1 MKRVDKSLI
10 MKCPRCG
17 KENFKKQKKCSDCG
31 LIFDRLNYVSNRA
44 GKIAVVR
51 REKENIL
58 RVTKWPKDAK
68 KSKALLLCGFLGLVG
83 AHNFYLGRYVK
94 GFFSLIVTLVAC
106 VCIMLE
112 NVIDYA
118 SFYESFFF
126 LPTGIMFLMW
136 WVDFILIAS
145 NKYKIPVALDYEYP
159 EENKKEKNKNKN
171 KKENINK
178 VKNNSKNSLEK
189 ENNLEKNQINTE
201 NNLNNEINNDE
212 KLDENNVINIEEFKN
227 KEKKD

>member
-17 KENFKKQKKCSDCG
+17 EENFKTQKKCSDCG
-31 LIFDRLNYVSNRA
+31 LVFDRLNYVSNRA

-159 EENKKEKNKNKN
+159 EENKKEKNK
-171 KKENINK
+171 KENIK
-178 VKNNSKNSLEK
+178 KAKNNSKNSLEK
-189 ENNLEKNQINTE
+189 EINLEKNQKNSEI
-201 NNLNNEINNDE
+201 NLNNKNDE

-227 KEKKD
+227 KEKKE

>member
-17 KENFKKQKKCSDCG
+17 EENFKTQKKCSDCG

-159 EENKKEKNKNKN
+159 EENKKEKNK
-171 KKENINK
+171 KENIKK

-189 ENNLEKNQINTE
+189 EINLEKNQKNSEI
-201 NNLNNEINNDE
+201 NLNNKNNE

-227 KEKKD
+227 KEKKE

>member
-17 KENFKKQKKCSDCG
+17 EENFKTQKKCSDCG
-31 LIFDRLNYVSNRA
+31 LVFDRLNYVSNRA

-159 EENKKEKNKNKN
+159 EENKKENI
-171 KKENINK
+171 KKA
-178 VKNNSKNSLEK
+178 KNNSKNSLEK
-189 ENNLEKNQINTE
+189 NQKNSE
-201 NNLNNEINNDE
+201 NNLNNKNDE

-227 KEKKD
+227 KEKKE

>member
-17 KENFKKQKKCSDCG
+17 EENFKTQKKCSDCG
-31 LIFDRLNYVSNRA
+31 LVFDRLNYVSNRA

-136 WVDFILIAS
+136 WVDFILIAM

-159 EENKKEKNKNKN
+159 EENKKEKNKNK
-171 KKENINK
+171 KENIK
-178 VKNNSKNSLEK
+178 KLKNNSKNKLEK
-189 ENNLEKNQINTE
+189 ENNLEKNTE
-201 NNLNNEINNDE
+201 INLNTEINNK
-212 KLDENNVINIEEFKN
+212 KLEENNVINIEEFKN
-227 KEKKD
+227 KEKKE

>member
-1 MKRVDKSLI
+1 MKRIDKSLI

-17 KENFKKQKKCSDCG
+17 EENFKTQKKCSDCG

-159 EENKKEKNKNKN
+159 EENKKENI
-171 KKENINK
+171 KKA
-178 VKNNSKNSLEK
+178 KNNSKNSLEK
-189 ENNLEKNQINTE
+189 EINLEKNQKNSEI
-201 NNLNNEINNDE
+201 NLNNEINNNE

-227 KEKKD
+227 KEKKE

>member
-17 KENFKKQKKCSDCG
+17 EENFKTQKKCSDCG
-31 LIFDRLNYVSNRA
+31 LVFDRLNYVSNRA

-159 EENKKEKNKNKN
+159 EENKKEKNK
-171 KKENINK
+171 KENIK
-178 VKNNSKNSLEK
+178 KAKNNSKNSLEK
-189 ENNLEKNQINTE
+189 EINLEKNQKNSEI
-201 NNLNNEINNDE
+201 NLNNKNDE

-227 KEKKD
+227 KEEKE

>member
-17 KENFKKQKKCSDCG
+17 EENFKTQKKCSDCG
-31 LIFDRLNYVSNRA
+31 LVFDRLNYVSNRA

-159 EENKKEKNKNKN
+159 EENKKENI
-171 KKENINK
+171 KKA
-178 VKNNSKNSLEK
+178 KNNSKNSLEK
-189 ENNLEKNQINTE
+189 EINLEKNQKNSE
-201 NNLNNEINNDE
+201 NNLNNKNDE

-227 KEKKD
+227 KEKKE

>member
-17 KENFKKQKKCSDCG
+17 EENFKTQKKCSDCG

-145 NKYKIPVALDYEYP
+145 NKYKIPVELDYEYP
-159 EENKKEKNKNKN
+159 EENKKEKNK
-171 KKENINK
+171 KENIK
-178 VKNNSKNSLEK
+178 KIKNNSKNSLEK
-189 ENNLEKNQINTE
+189 ENNLEKNQKNSE
-201 NNLNNEINNDE
+201 NNLNNKNDE
-212 KLDENNVINIEEFKN
+212 KLNENNVINIEEFKN

>member
-17 KENFKKQKKCSDCG
+17 EENFKTQKKCSDCG
-31 LIFDRLNYVSNRA
+31 LVFDRLNYVSNRA

-159 EENKKEKNKNKN
+159 EENKKENI
-171 KKENINK
+171 KKA
-178 VKNNSKNSLEK
+178 KNNSENSLEK
-189 ENNLEKNQINTE
+189 ENNLEKNQKNSE
-201 NNLNNEINNDE
+201 NNLNNKNDE

-227 KEKKD
+227 KEKKE

>member
-17 KENFKKQKKCSDCG
+17 EENFKTQKKCSDCG

-159 EENKKEKNKNKN
+159 EENKKENI
-171 KKENINK
+171 KKA
-178 VKNNSKNSLEK
+178 KNNSKNSLEK
-189 ENNLEKNQINTE
+189 EINLEKNQKNSEI
-201 NNLNNEINNDE
+201 NLNNEINNNE

-227 KEKKD
+227 KEKKE

>member
-1 MKRVDKSLI
+1 MKRIDKSLI

-17 KENFKKQKKCSDCG
+17 EENFKTQKKCSDCG
-31 LIFDRLNYVSNRA
+31 LVFDRLNYVSNRA

-159 EENKKEKNKNKN
+159 EENKKEKNK
-171 KKENINK
+171 KENIK
-178 VKNNSKNSLEK
+178 KAKNNSKNSLEK
-189 ENNLEKNQINTE
+189 EINLEKNQKNSE
-201 NNLNNEINNDE
+201 NNLNNKNDE

-227 KEKKD
+227 KEKKE

>member
-1 MKRVDKSLI
+1 MKRIDKSLI

-17 KENFKKQKKCSDCG
+17 EENFKTQKKCSDCG

-159 EENKKEKNKNKN
+159 EENKKENI
-171 KKENINK
+171 KKA
-178 VKNNSKNSLEK
+178 KNNSKNSLEK
-189 ENNLEKNQINTE
+189 EINLEKNQKNSE

-227 KEKKD
+227 KEKKE

>member
-1 MKRVDKSLI
+1 MKRIDKSLI

-17 KENFKKQKKCSDCG
+17 EENFKTQKKCSDCG

-159 EENKKEKNKNKN
+159 EENKKENI
-171 KKENINK
+171 KKA
-178 VKNNSKNSLEK
+178 KNNSENSLEK
-189 ENNLEKNQINTE
+189 ETNLEKNQKNSE
-201 NNLNNEINNDE
+201 NNLNNKNDE

-227 KEKKD
+227 KEKKE

>member
-1 MKRVDKSLI
+1 MKRIDKSLI

-17 KENFKKQKKCSDCG
+17 EENFKTQKKCSDCG
-31 LIFDRLNYVSNRA
+31 LVFDRLNYVSNRA

-118 SFYESFFF
+118 SFYENFFF

-159 EENKKEKNKNKN
+159 EENKKENI
-171 KKENINK
+171 KKA
-178 VKNNSKNSLEK
+178 KNNSKNSLEK
-189 ENNLEKNQINTE
+189 EINLEKNQKNSEI
-201 NNLNNEINNDE
+201 NLNNEINNNE
-212 KLDENNVINIEEFKN
+212 KLNENNVINIEEFKN
-227 KEKKD
+227 KEKKE

>member
-17 KENFKKQKKCSDCG
+17 EENFKTQKKCSDCG
-31 LIFDRLNYVSNRA
+31 LVFDRLNYVSNRA

-159 EENKKEKNKNKN
+159 EENKKENI
-171 KKENINK
+171 KKA
-178 VKNNSKNSLEK
+178 KNNSKNSLEK
-189 ENNLEKNQINTE
+189 EINLEKNQKNSE

-227 KEKKD
+227 KEKKE

>member
-1 MKRVDKSLI
+1 MKRIDKSLI

-17 KENFKKQKKCSDCG
+17 EENFKTQKKCSDCG

-159 EENKKEKNKNKN
+159 EENKKENI
-171 KKENINK
+171 KKA
-178 VKNNSKNSLEK
+178 KNNSKNSLEK
-189 ENNLEKNQINTE
+189 EINLEKNQKNSEI
-201 NNLNNEINNDE
+201 NLNNKNNE

-227 KEKKD
+227 KEKKE

>member
-10 MKCPRCG
+10 IKCPRCG
-17 KENFKKQKKCSDCG
+17 EENFKTQKKCSDCG

-44 GKIAVVR
+44 GKIAVIK

-58 RVTKWPKDAK
+58 RVTKWPSDAK
-68 KSKALLLCGFLGLVG
+68 KGKALLLCGFLGLVG
-83 AHNFYLGRYVK
+83 AHNFYLGRYLK

-106 VCIMLE
+106 VCILLE

-118 SFYESFFF
+118 SFYENFFF

-145 NKYKIPVALDYEYP
+145 NKYKIQVELNYLYTKKIKKDKKTKK
-159 EENKKEKNKNKN
+159 NNIKEKN
-171 KKENINK
+171 I
-178 VKNNSKNSLEK
+178 KNNI
-189 ENNLEKNQINTE
+189 ENNEKLQE
-201 NNLNNEINNDE
+201 NNI
-212 KLDENNVINIEEFKN
+212 INIQEFKN
-227 KEKKD
+227 EEKKE

>member
-17 KENFKKQKKCSDCG
+17 EENFKTQKKCSDCG

-159 EENKKEKNKNKN
+159 EENKKENI
-171 KKENINK
+171 KKA
-178 VKNNSKNSLEK
+178 KNNSKNSLEK
-189 ENNLEKNQINTE
+189 EINLEKNQKNSE

-227 KEKKD
+227 KEKKE

>member
-10 MKCPRCG
+10 IKCPRCG
-17 KENFKKQKKCSDCG
+17 EENFKTQKKCSDCG

-44 GKIAVVR
+44 GKIAVIK

-58 RVTKWPKDAK
+58 RVTKWPSDAK
-68 KSKALLLCGFLGLVG
+68 KGKALLLCGFLGLVG
-83 AHNFYLGRYVK
+83 AHNFYLGRYLK

-106 VCIMLE
+106 VCILLE

-118 SFYESFFF
+118 SFYENFFF

-145 NKYKIPVALDYEYP
+145 NKYKIPVALDYLYP
-159 EENKKEKNKNKN
+159 EKIKKNKKSKKNNIKEKN
-171 KKENINK
+171 I
-178 VKNNSKNSLEK
+178 KNNI
-189 ENNLEKNQINTE
+189 ENN
-201 NNLNNEINNDE
+201 E
-212 KLDENNVINIEEFKN
+212 KLQENNVINIQEFKN
-227 KEKKD
+227 EEKKE

>member
-17 KENFKKQKKCSDCG
+17 EENFKTQKKCSDCG

>member
-17 KENFKKQKKCSDCG
+17 EENFKTQKKCSDCG

-159 EENKKEKNKNKN
+159 EENKKEKNKNK
-171 KKENINK
+171 KENINK

-189 ENNLEKNQINTE
+189 ENNLEKNQKNSEI
-201 NNLNNEINNDE
+201 NLNNEINNDE

>member
-1 MKRVDKSLI
+1 MKRIDKSLI

-17 KENFKKQKKCSDCG
+17 EENFKTQKKCSDCG

-68 KSKALLLCGFLGLVG
+68 KNKALLLCGFLGLVG

-159 EENKKEKNKNKN
+159 EENKKENI
-171 KKENINK
+171 KKA
-178 VKNNSKNSLEK
+178 KNNSKNSLEK
-189 ENNLEKNQINTE
+189 EINLEKNQKNSEI
-201 NNLNNEINNDE
+201 NLNNEINNNE
-212 KLDENNVINIEEFKN
+212 KLNENNVINIEEFKN
-227 KEKKD
+227 KEKKE

>member
-17 KENFKKQKKCSDCG
+17 EENFKTQKKCSDCG

-159 EENKKEKNKNKN
+159 EENKKENI
-171 KKENINK
+171 KKA
-178 VKNNSKNSLEK
+178 KNNSKNSLEK
-189 ENNLEKNQINTE
+189 EINLEKNQKNSEI
-201 NNLNNEINNDE
+201 NLNNKNNE

-227 KEKKD
+227 KEKKE

>member
-17 KENFKKQKKCSDCG
+17 EENFKTQKKCSDCG
-31 LIFDRLNYVSNRA
+31 LVFDRLNYVSNRA

-159 EENKKEKNKNKN
+159 EENKKENI
-171 KKENINK
+171 KKA
-178 VKNNSKNSLEK
+178 KNNSKNSLEK
-189 ENNLEKNQINTE
+189 EINLEKNQKNSEI
-201 NNLNNEINNDE
+201 NLNNEINNNE

-227 KEKKD
+227 KEKKE

>member
-17 KENFKKQKKCSDCG
+17 EENFKTQKKCSDCG
-31 LIFDRLNYVSNRA
+31 LVFDRLNYVSNRA

-159 EENKKEKNKNKN
+159 EENKKENI
-171 KKENINK
+171 KKA
-178 VKNNSKNSLEK
+178 KNNSKNSLEK
-189 ENNLEKNQINTE
+189 EINLEKNQKNSEI
-201 NNLNNEINNDE
+201 NLNNKNNE

-227 KEKKD
+227 KEKKE

>member
-17 KENFKKQKKCSDCG
+17 EENFKTQKKCSDCG

-159 EENKKEKNKNKN
+159 EENKKENI
-171 KKENINK
+171 KKA
-178 VKNNSKNSLEK
+178 KNNSKNSLEK
-189 ENNLEKNQINTE
+189 EINLEKNQKNSEI
-201 NNLNNEINNDE
+201 NLNNEINNNE

-227 KEKKD
+227 KEKKERKQL

>member
-17 KENFKKQKKCSDCG
+17 EENFKTQKKCSDCG
-31 LIFDRLNYVSNRA
+31 LVFDRLNYVSNRA
-44 GKIAVVR
+44 RKIAVVR

-68 KSKALLLCGFLGLVG
+68 KSKALPLCGFLGLVG

-159 EENKKEKNKNKN
+159 EENKKENI
-171 KKENINK
+171 KKA
-178 VKNNSKNSLEK
+178 KNNSKNSLEK
-189 ENNLEKNQINTE
+189 EINLEKNQKNSEI
-201 NNLNNEINNDE
+201 NLNNEINNNE
-212 KLDENNVINIEEFKN
+212 KLNENNVINIEEFKN
-227 KEKKD
+227 KEKKE

>member
-17 KENFKKQKKCSDCG
+17 EENFKTQKKCSDCG

-159 EENKKEKNKNKN
+159 EENKKEKNK
-171 KKENINK
+171 KENIK
-178 VKNNSKNSLEK
+178 KIKNNSKNSLEK
-189 ENNLEKNQINTE
+189 ENNLEKNQKNSE
-201 NNLNNEINNDE
+201 NNLNNKNDE
-212 KLDENNVINIEEFKN
+212 KLNENNVINIEEFKN

>member
-17 KENFKKQKKCSDCG
+17 EENFKTQKKCSDCG

-159 EENKKEKNKNKN
+159 EENKKEKNK
-171 KKENINK
+171 KENIK
-178 VKNNSKNSLEK
+178 KAKNNSKNSLEK
-189 ENNLEKNQINTE
+189 EINLEKNQKNSE
-201 NNLNNEINNDE
+201 NNLNNKNDE

-227 KEKKD
+227 KEKKE

>member
-17 KENFKKQKKCSDCG
+17 EENFKTQKKCSDCG
-31 LIFDRLNYVSNRA
+31 LVFDRLNYVSNRA

-145 NKYKIPVALDYEYP
+145 NKYKIPVALDYEYT
-159 EENKKEKNKNKN
+159 EKN
-171 KKENINK
+171 KKENIK
-178 VKNNSKNSLEK
+178 KAKNNSKNSLEK
-189 ENNLEKNQINTE
+189 EINLEKNQKNSEI
-201 NNLNNEINNDE
+201 NLNNEINNNE
-212 KLDENNVINIEEFKN
+212 KLNENNVINIEEFKN
-227 KEKKD
+227 KEKKE